1 MQAVSSTRAS
11 EYWCQLY
18 SVRDFV
24 KEKEQV
30 LLVGWVDS
38 VLLSQSGV
46 WQCGCC
52 AGNVVASV
60 GDGGMVSV

>member
-1 MQAVSSTRAS
+1 M
-11 EYWCQLY
+11 
-18 SVRDFV
+18 